1 MEGREIGE
9 HSDSFYIFPD
19 TSNQTKSKIK
29 KFKRLQII
37 LTLLPKELTYTF
49 VFFFFFTFVFFL
61 DRATRD
67 HEPVSQRDN
76 LVSSAELAGCSVA
89 LG

>member
-9 HSDSFYIFPD
+9 HSDSFYIFSD

-49 VFFFFFTFVFFL
+49 VFFL

-76 LVSSAELAGCSVA
+76 LVSSAELAGYSVA